1 MNNIRIE
8 EYFRDFD
15 PLRKGT
21 VPLNKF
27 RGILSLM
34 KIDLQEDQL
43 KTLESVYRFE
53 EDPSKINYFAFVK
66 DINVVFAHS
75 GLEKNPDTTIQNW

>member
-34 KIDLQEDQL
+34 KIDL
-43 KTLESVYRFE
+43 
-53 EDPSKINYFAFVK
+53 
-66 DINVVFAHS
+66 
-75 GLEKNPDTTIQNW
+75 